1 MQRSVIDE
9 SSPRA
14 PCRPSAVAALSRTM
28 KKSLGALLVVVVILA
43 VIVLERTFTFRSRQP
58 QAAPV
63 AVEPLDT
70 AALAQRLAGA
80 LRFKTIS
87 YQDSSQ
93 FDAREFDGFQR
104 YLRTTF
110 PKLHAALK
118 LEKVNGYGL
127 LYEWPGSDPSVPP
140 IVLLAHQDVVP
151 VEPGTETR
159 WTEPPFEGRIAG
171 GYVWGRGALDDK
183 GSLVGL
189 CEAVEHLH
197 GAGAK
202 PRRTLYLA
210 FGYDE
215 EVGGR
220 RGAARIAELLAAR
233 NVHPE
238 FVLDEGGALATG
250 LITGAAAPVALIG
263 IAEKGYVTVELTAQ
277 AEGGHSSMPPP
288 ATAVGILAAAIT
300 RLEAHQ
306 MPRAI
311 RGPTADMFDY
321 LGPEMSFAPRV
332 VMANR
337 WLLGGI
343 LTARFGTTPQGNAL
357 LRTTTAP
364 TVLQAGVKE
373 NVLPSTARA
382 LVNFRILPGDSLASV
397 LEHVRRAVDDPRIAV
412 NALQTTFSNP
422 SAVTPVEAGPFQLL
436 ARTIRQVAPGTV
448 VTPWLVVGATD
459 SRHYAR
465 LTPNVLRFVG
475 ATIGK
480 DDLRRVHGTDERV
493 GVRAYADAVRIYIQL
508 LKNAALEAL
517 QP

>member
-1 MQRSVIDE
+1 V
-9 SSPRA
+9 
-14 PCRPSAVAALSRTM
+14 
-28 KKSLGALLVVVVILA
+28 KKLIGALLFALLVLA
-43 VIVLERTFTFRSRQP
+43 AITLERTLTFRSRQP
-58 QAAPV
+58 QVAGV

-70 AALAQRLAGA
+70 TALAQHLAGA

-93 FDAREFDGFQR
+93 FDGRQFDGLHQ

-127 LYEWPGSDPSVPP
+127 LYEWTGSDPGLAP

-151 VEPGTETR
+151 VEPGTEGR
-159 WTEPPFEGRIAG
+159 WTEPPFEGKIAA

-183 GSLVGL
+183 GSLVAIL
-189 CEAVEHLH
+189 EAIEHLVAG
-197 GAGAK
+197 GAQ
-202 PRRTLYLA
+202 PRRTVYLA

-220 RGAARIAELLAAR
+220 RGAARIAELLASR
-233 NVHPE
+233 SVHPE
-238 FVLDEGGALATG
+238 FVLDEGGALTTG
-250 LITGAAAPVALIG
+250 LVTGISAPVALVG
-263 IAEKGYVTVELTAQ
+263 IAEKGYVTVSLTAQ

-288 ATAVGILAAAIT
+288 QTAVGILATGLT
-300 RLEAHQ
+300 RLEGQQ

-321 LGPEMSFAPRV
+321 LGPEMSFGARL

-337 WLLGGI
+337 WLFGGV
-343 LTARFGTTPQGNAL
+343 LAGRFGATPQGNAM

-373 NVLPSTARA
+373 NVLPSSARA
-382 LVNFRILPGDSLASV
+382 LVNFRILPGDSVGSV
-397 LEHVRRAVDDPRIAV
+397 LEHVRRVVHDSRITV
-412 NALQTTFSNP
+412 QTLEETQSNP
-422 SAVTPVEAGPFQLL
+422 SGVTSVDAEPFKLL
-436 ARTIRQVAPGTV
+436 ARTIRQVIPEAIV
-448 VTPWLVVGATD
+448 SPWLVVGATD

-475 ATIGK
+475 SSIGEG
-480 DDLRRVHGTDERV
+480 DLRRVHGTDERV
-493 GVRAYADAVRIYIQL
+493 GVRAYADAVRVYLQL
-508 LKNAALEAL
+508 LKNAVL
-517 QP
+517 

>member
-1 MQRSVIDE
+1 MQRSVIDG

-58 QAAPV
+58 QTAPV

-127 LYEWPGSDPSVPP
+127 LYEWPGSDPSAPP

-189 CEAVEHLH
+189 CEAVEHLLGAGA

-202 PRRTLYLA
+202 PRRTVYLA

-220 RGAARIAELLAAR
+220 RGAARIAELLASR

-238 FVLDEGGALATG
+238 FVLDEGGALTNG
-250 LITGAAAPVALIG
+250 LIAGVSAPVAEIG
-263 IAEKGYVTVELTAQ
+263 
-277 AEGGHSSMPPP
+277 
-288 ATAVGILAAAIT
+288 
-300 RLEAHQ
+300 R
-306 MPRAI
+306 
-311 RGPTADMFDY
+311 
-321 LGPEMSFAPRV
+321 
-332 VMANR
+332 
-337 WLLGGI
+337 
-343 LTARFGTTPQGNAL
+343 
-357 LRTTTAP
+357 
-364 TVLQAGVKE
+364 
-373 NVLPSTARA
+373 
-382 LVNFRILPGDSLASV
+382 
-397 LEHVRRAVDDPRIAV
+397 
-412 NALQTTFSNP
+412 
-422 SAVTPVEAGPFQLL
+422 
-436 ARTIRQVAPGTV
+436 
-448 VTPWLVVGATD
+448 
-459 SRHYAR
+459 
-465 LTPNVLRFVG
+465 
-475 ATIGK
+475 
-480 DDLRRVHGTDERV
+480 
-493 GVRAYADAVRIYIQL
+493 
-508 LKNAALEAL
+508 
-517 QP
+517 

>member
-1 MQRSVIDE
+1 MKRVLL
-9 SSPRA
+9 
-14 PCRPSAVAALSRTM
+14 AL
-28 KKSLGALLVVVVILA
+28 ALVVVLLA
-43 VIVLERTFTFRSRQP
+43 AVTLQRTAGFRSRQP
-58 QAAPV
+58 QVAPV
-63 AVEPLDT
+63 AAEPLDT
-70 AALAQRLAGA
+70 AALARRLAGA

-87 YQDSSQ
+87 FQDSNQ
-93 FDAREFDGFQR
+93 FDAREFAGFGR
-104 YLRTTF
+104 YLRDSF
-110 PKLHAALK
+110 PRLHGALK

-127 LYEWPGSDPSVPP
+127 LYKWTGSDPGLAPA
-140 IVLLAHQDVVP
+140 VLLAHQDVVP
-151 VEPGTETR
+151 VEPGTEGR

-183 GSLVGL
+183 GSLVGIL
-189 CEAVEHLH
+189 EAVEHLVA
-197 GAGAK
+197 AGAK
-202 PRRTLYLA
+202 PRRTVYLA

-220 RGAARIAELLAAR
+220 RGAARIAELLASR

-238 FVLDEGGALATG
+238 FALDEGGALTTG
-250 LITGAAAPVALIG
+250 LIAGVAAPVALVG

-277 AEGGHSSMPPP
+277 AEGGHSSMPPK
-288 ATAVGILAAAIT
+288 ATAVGMLAAALV
-300 RLEAHQ
+300 RLEARQ

-321 LGPEMSFAPRV
+321 VGPEMSFGPRLAL
-332 VMANR
+332 ANR

-343 LTARFGTTPQGNAL
+343 LMSRFGKTPQGNAL
-357 LRTTTAP
+357 LRTTTAL

-373 NVLPSTARA
+373 NVLPSSARA
-382 LVNFRILPGDSLASV
+382 LVNFRILPGDSVASV
-397 LEHVRRAVDDPRIAV
+397 LEHVRRAVDDPRISV
-412 NALQTTFSNP
+412 RALEATLGNP
-422 SAVTPVEAGPFQLL
+422 SPVTPVDAEPFRLL
-436 ARTIRQVAPGTV
+436 ARTIRQVVPATV

-480 DDLRRVHGTDERV
+480 DDLRRIHGTDERV

-508 LKNAALEAL
+508 LKNAVL
-517 QP
+517 

>member
-1 MQRSVIDE
+1 MKRVLL
-9 SSPRA
+9 
-14 PCRPSAVAALSRTM
+14 AL
-28 KKSLGALLVVVVILA
+28 ALVVVGLVG
-43 VIVLERTFTFRSRQP
+43 VTLERTVNFRSRQP
-58 QAAPV
+58 QVTPV
-63 AVEPLDT
+63 VVEPLDT
-70 AALAQRLAGA
+70 AALAEHLAGA
-80 LRFKTIS
+80 LKFKTIS
-87 YQDSSQ
+87 FQDSTQ
-93 FDAREFDGFQR
+93 FDAREFAGLQA

-110 PKLHAALK
+110 PKLHVALK
-118 LEKVNGYGL
+118 LTKVNGYGL
-127 LYEWPGSDPSVPP
+127 LYEWTGSDPGLAPV
-140 IVLLAHQDVVP
+140 VLLAHQDVVP
-151 VEPGTETR
+151 VEPGTEAR
-159 WTEPPFEGRIAG
+159 WTEPPFAGRIAG

-189 CEAVEHLH
+189 LEAVEHLVA
-197 GAGAK
+197 AGAT

-250 LITGAAAPVALIG
+250 LITGVAAPVALIG

-288 ATAVGILAAAIT
+288 ATAVGILAAGLT
-300 RLEAHQ
+300 RLEARQ

-321 LGPEMSFAPRV
+321 LGPEMPFAPRL

-364 TVLQAGVKE
+364 TVLRAGVKE
-373 NVLPSTARA
+373 NVLPSTASA
-382 LVNFRILPGDSLASV
+382 LVNFRILPGDSAGGV
-397 LEHVRRAVDDPRIAV
+397 VEHVRRAVDDPRIGV
-412 NALQTTFSNP
+412 RALEATLSNP
-422 SAVTPVEAGPFQLL
+422 SPVTPVEAEPFLLL
-436 ARTIRQVAPGTV
+436 ARTIRQVVPAAV

-459 SRHYAR
+459 SRHYGR
-465 LTPNVLRFVG
+465 LTSNVLRFVG

-493 GVRAYADAVRIYIQL
+493 GVQAFADAVRVYIQL
-508 LKNAALEAL
+508 LKNAVL
-517 QP
+517 

>member
-14 PCRPSAVAALSRTM
+14 PCRPSAVAALSHTM

-87 YQDSSQ
+87 FQDSSQ

-127 LYEWPGSDPSVPP
+127 LYEWPGSDPSAPP

-189 CEAVEHLH
+189 CEAVEHLLGA

-202 PRRTLYLA
+202 PRRTVYLA

-220 RGAARIAELLAAR
+220 RGAARIADLLASR

-238 FVLDEGGALATG
+238 FVLDEGGALTNG
-250 LITGAAAPVALIG
+250 LIAGVSAPVAVVG
-263 IAEKGYVTVELTAQ
+263 MAEKGYMTVGLTAQ
-277 AEGGHSSMPPP
+277 AEGGHSSMPPDE
-288 ATAVGILAAAIT
+288 TAVGILAAAIL
-300 RLEAHQ
+300 RLEHDQ

-311 RGPTADMFDY
+311 RGPTAAMFDY
-321 LGPEMSFAPRV
+321 LGPEMSFGPRLV
-332 VMANR
+332 IANR
-337 WLLGGI
+337 WLLGG
-343 LTARFGTTPQGNAL
+343 LLARKFGATPQGNAM

-373 NVLPSTARA
+373 NVLPSSARA
-382 LVNFRILPGDSLASV
+382 LVNFRILPGDSVGSV
-397 LEHVRRAVDDPRIAV
+397 LEHVRRVVHDSRITV
-412 NALQTTFSNP
+412 QTLEETVSNP
-422 SAVTPVEAGPFQLL
+422 SEVTSIDAPPFQQL
-436 ARTIRQVAPGTV
+436 ARTVRQVVPGAV
-448 VTPWLVVGATD
+448 VTPWLVVGGTD
-459 SRHYAR
+459 SRYYAR

-475 ATIGK
+475 SAIGK
-480 DDLRRVHGTDERV
+480 DDLRRVHGMDERV
-493 GVRAYADAVRIYIQL
+493 GVQAYAGAVQFYIQL
-508 LKNAALEAL
+508 LKNAAL
-517 QP
+517 

>member
-1 MQRSVIDE
+1 MKRIIGV
-9 SSPRA
+9 A
-14 PCRPSAVAALSRTM
+14 VLVLVLVLTAVA
-28 KKSLGALLVVVVILA
+28 
-43 VIVLERTFTFRSRQP
+43 LERTFTFPSRQP
-58 QAAPV
+58 QVAPV
-63 AVEPLDT
+63 PVEPLDT

-80 LRFKTIS
+80 LRFKTVS

-93 FDAREFDGFQR
+93 FDAREFDGFQL

-110 PKLHAALK
+110 PRLHAALK

-127 LYEWPGSDPSVPP
+127 LYEWTGSDPNRPP

-151 VEPGTETR
+151 VEPGTESR
-159 WTEPPFEGRIAG
+159 WTEPAFEGRIAG

-183 GSLVGL
+183 GSLVGIL
-189 CEAVEHLH
+189 EAVERLVA
-197 GAGAK
+197 AGAK
-202 PRRTLYLA
+202 PRRTVYLA

-220 RGAARIAELLAAR
+220 RGAAHIADLLASR

-250 LITGAAAPVALIG
+250 LVAGISAPVALVG
-263 IAEKGYVTVELTAQ
+263 IAEKGYVTVALTAQ
-277 AEGGHSSMPPP
+277 AEGGHSSMPPDE
-288 ATAVGILAAAIT
+288 TAVGILAAAII
-300 RLEAHQ
+300 RLEHQQ

-311 RGPTADMFDY
+311 RGPTAAMFDF
-321 LGPEMSFAPRV
+321 LGPEMPFGPRL

-343 LTARFGTTPQGNAL
+343 LARKFGATPQGNAM

-373 NVLPSTARA
+373 NVLPSSARA
-382 LVNFRILPGDSLASV
+382 LVNFRILPGDSVGSV
-397 LEHVRRAVDDPRIAV
+397 VEHVRRAVHDARISV
-412 NALQTTFSNP
+412 QALEETMSNP
-422 SAVTPVEAGPFQLL
+422 SGVTRVDAEPFQLL
-436 ARTIRQVAPGTV
+436 ARTIRQVVPEAV

-459 SRHYAR
+459 SRHYSQ
-465 LTPNVLRFVG
+465 LTPNVLRFIG
-475 ATIGK
+475 AAIGK

-493 GVRAYADAVRIYIQL
+493 GVQAYAVAVRVYLQL
-508 LKNAALEAL
+508 LKNAAL
-517 QP
+517 

>member
-58 QAAPV
+58 QTAPV

-80 LRFKTIS
+80 LRCKTIS

-93 FDAREFDGFQR
+93 FDAREFEGFQR

-127 LYEWPGSDPSVPP
+127 LYEWPGSDPSAPP

-159 WTEPPFEGRIAG
+159 WTEPPFDGRIAG

-189 CEAVEHLH
+189 CEAVEHLL

-202 PRRTLYLA
+202 PRRTVYLA

-220 RGAARIAELLAAR
+220 RGAARIADLLASR

-238 FVLDEGGALATG
+238 FVLDEGGALTNG
-250 LITGAAAPVALIG
+250 LIAGVSAPVAVVG
-263 IAEKGYVTVELTAQ
+263 IAEKGYVTVGLTAQ
-277 AEGGHSSMPPP
+277 AEGGHSSMPPDE
-288 ATAVGILAAAIT
+288 TAVGILAAAIT
-300 RLEAHQ
+300 RLEHHQ

-311 RGPTADMFDY
+311 RGPTAAMFDY
-321 LGPEMSFAPRV
+321 LGPEMSFAPRL

-337 WLLGGI
+337 WLFGGV
-343 LTARFGTTPQGNAL
+343 LARKFGATPQGNAM

-364 TVLQAGVKE
+364 TVVQAGRKG
-373 NVLPSTARA
+373 NVLPSSARA
-382 LVNFRILPGDSLASV
+382 LGDRRILPGARGGGVRGRGADLYQV
-397 LEHVRRAVDDPRIAV
+397 LEER
-412 NALQTTFSNP
+412 
-422 SAVTPVEAGPFQLL
+422 G
-436 ARTIRQVAPGTV
+436 
-448 VTPWLVVGATD
+448 VVGAKLRSVDLPTRWRLRGALRCRAGLVRGARD
-459 SRHYAR
+459 QEPLPPVDLSNDLDREHTGDHSDGADEHPQIGGVDPLEIGAGVSRHERDQHPQHY
-465 LTPNVLRFVG
+465 PG
-475 ATIGK
+475 
-480 DDLRRVHGTDERV
+480 HGH
-493 GVRAYADAVRIYIQL
+493 A
-508 LKNAALEAL
+508 
-517 QP
+517 PPSS